1 MLHENHRLH
10 YMYTRLYRAWQEEEF
25 RLHFQT
31 LVDAKKRRLAGFEA
45 LVRWYNKADDEIV
58 QPGGFLPFAE
68 DTGLI
73 VLIGEWIL
81 KEACRQARL
90 WNRLSSS
97 TITIAINLAPVQ
109 LLDDSLVEQVEAA
122 IKGLP
127 PDALKLE
134 IPETCL
140 VEHAKA
146 SYRPLVALKQLGVQ
160 IAIDEFGAGYSSIP
174 SLIKFPYD
182 EIKFSRRFIAKLE
195 SLPEAR
201 VLAEGMIDIAHKL
214 NKRVVAVGVE
224 TEEQTNL
231 LRDMG
236 CDLLQGYLFGEPG
249 LAGQMS
255 LKAGVEKKM
264 NHKEH
269 QGHKEKNKN
278 LFLPLIGGDQERV
291 T

>member
-25 RLHFQT
+25 QLHFQT

-45 LVRWYNKADDEIV
+45 LVRWYDKTEDRII
-58 QPGGFLPFAE
+58 QPGEFLPFAE

-97 TITIAINLAPVQ
+97 TVAVAVNLAPVQ
-109 LLDDSLVEQVEAA
+109 LLDADLVGQIEAV
-122 IKGLP
+122 IEGLP
-127 PDALKLE
+127 AGALKLE
-134 IPETCL
+134 IPEQCL
-140 VEHAKA
+140 VEHARDAYK
-146 SYRPLVALKQLGVQ
+146 PLQALKALGVR

-174 SLIKFPYD
+174 ALIKFPYD
-182 EIKFSRRFIAKLE
+182 EIKLSRRFIAKLE
-195 SLPEAR
+195 AVAEAR
-201 VLAEGMIDIAHKL
+201 VLAAGLIDIAHKL
-214 NKRVVAVGVE
+214 GKRVVAVGVE
-224 TEEQTNL
+224 TEEQAGM

-236 CDLLQGYLFGEPG
+236 CDQLQGYLFGEPG

-255 LKAGVEKKM
+255 LKAG
-264 NHKEH
+264 
-269 QGHKEKNKN
+269 
-278 LFLPLIGGDQERV
+278 
-291 T
+291 